1 MNQEHVFSLEGKVAL
16 VTGASRGIGRA
27 VAVGLARAGADVAVV
42 SRGEPVE
49 EAAAMI
55 RQLGRRAIALREDL
69 TEVDTAARVVEQ
81 TVKSMG
87 RLDILVNNAGTTRRA
102 PCEQFSD
109 THWHEVMNLNL
120 DAVFRLCR
128 QAGRV
133 MLEQG
138 YGKII
143 NVASLMSFQ
152 GGLTIPAYT
161 ASKHAVAGLTKSLA
175 NEWASRGIT
184 VNALAPGYVKTEVTA
199 PLQNDPERRPDI
211 DKRIPQGRWA
221 EPEDMVGP
229 VLFLA
234 SDASAYVQGHVLVVD
249 GGWLGR

>member
-1 MNQEHVFSLEGKVAL
+1 MTGDQLFGIEDRVAL

-27 VAVGLARAGADVAVV
+27 VAIGLARSGADVALV
-42 SRGEPVE
+42 SRGEAVNE
-49 EAAAMI
+49 TAAAI
-55 RQLGRRAIALREDL
+55 ERLGRKALALRLDL
-69 TEVDTAARVVEQ
+69 TKEKAAETAVAE
-81 TVKSMG
+81 TVKNLG

-102 PCEQFSD
+102 PCEEFSD
-109 THWHEVMNLNL
+109 QHWREVMGLNL

-133 MLEQG
+133 MLDRG

-143 NVASLMSFQ
+143 NIASLMSFQ
-152 GGLTIPAYT
+152 GGLNIPAYT

-175 NEWASRGIT
+175 NEWASHGIT

-199 PLQNDPERRPDI
+199 PLQDDPVRRPEI

-234 SDASAYVQGHVLVVD
+234 SDASAYVQGHVLVAD

>member
-1 MNQEHVFSLEGKVAL
+1 MDIERAFDLEGRVAL

-42 SRGEPVE
+42 SRGEALARTGE
-49 EAAAMI
+49 EIEKA
-55 RQLGRRAIALREDL
+55 GRKVLVLREDITL
-69 TEVDTAARVVEQ
+69 PGAAAEIVGR
-81 TVKSMG
+81 TVKELG

-102 PCEQFSD
+102 PCEEFSD
-109 THWHEVMNLNL
+109 GDWETVMGLNI

-128 QAGRV
+128 EAGRV

-138 YGKII
+138 YGKIV

-175 NEWASRGIT
+175 NEWSSRGIT

-199 PLQNDPERRPDI
+199 PLQNDPVRRPQI
-211 DKRIPQGRWA
+211 DERIPQGRWA

-234 SDASAYVQGHVLVVD
+234 SDASAYVQGHVLVAD
-249 GGWLGR
+249 GGWLSR

>member
-1 MNQEHVFSLEGKVAL
+1 MSGKKMYDLSDKVAL

-42 SRGEPVE
+42 SRGEAVKE
-49 EAAAMI
+49 TAAMI
-55 RQLGRRAIALREDL
+55 EQLGRRSFAMQEDL
-69 TEVDTAARVVEQ
+69 AEPEAAARVVSRTVEQ
-81 TVKSMG
+81 LG
-87 RLDILVNNAGTTRRA
+87 RLDIMVNNAGTTRRA

-109 THWHEVMNLNL
+109 EDWQAVMSLNI

-128 QAGRV
+128 EAGKV

-138 YGKII
+138 YGKIV

-152 GGLTIPAYT
+152 GGWTIPAYT

-199 PLQNDPERRPDI
+199 PLQEDPVRRPDI

-234 SDASAYVQGHVLVVD
+234 SEASAYVQGHVLVAD
-249 GGWLGR
+249 GGWLSR

>member
-1 MNQEHVFSLEGKVAL
+1 
-16 VTGASRGIGRA
+16 
-27 VAVGLARAGADVAVV
+27 
-42 SRGEPVE
+42 
-49 EAAAMI
+49 
-55 RQLGRRAIALREDL
+55 
-69 TEVDTAARVVEQ
+69 
-81 TVKSMG
+81 
-87 RLDILVNNAGTTRRA
+87 
-102 PCEQFSD
+102 
-109 THWHEVMNLNL
+109 
-120 DAVFRLCR
+120 
-128 QAGRV
+128 
-133 MLEQG
+133 
-138 YGKII
+138 
-143 NVASLMSFQ
+143 MSFQ

-229 VLFLA
+229 VLFRA

>member
-1 MNQEHVFSLEGKVAL
+1 MTKSISEFSGRVAL
-16 VTGASRGIGRA
+16 VTGASRGIGKA
-27 VAVGLARAGADVAVV
+27 AAIGLARAGVDVAVV
-42 SRGEPVE
+42 SRSGELE
-49 EAAAMI
+49 DTGREI
-55 RQLGRRAIALREDL
+55 ESLGRRALVLREDI
-69 TEVDTAARVVEQ
+69 THPNAADKIVGQ
-81 TVKSMG
+81 TVQKLG

-102 PCEQFSD
+102 PSEEFTD
-109 THWHEVMNLNL
+109 EDWRTVLDLNL

-128 QAGRV
+128 AAGRV

-152 GGLTIPAYT
+152 GGWTIPAYT

-175 NEWASRGIT
+175 VEWSGRGIA

-199 PLQNDPERRPDI
+199 PLQDDPVRRPKI
-211 DKRIPQGRWA
+211 DERIPQGRWA

-229 VLFLA
+229 ILFLA
-234 SDASAYVQGHVLVVD
+234 SDASAYVQGHVLVAD
-249 GGWLGR
+249 GGWLAR